1 MFEEILKHVKEQMDE
16 NSEPYELSELLE
28 RSSLHLYELMS
39 AAEEENVKELNLGS
53 EEFNKMNYL
62 RWKDGFQKLDMLRQ
76 ISIEAGMEF
85 QKHFLSIP
93 EYETDPL
100 LGVLMR
106 QHANACRIA
115 GEVILLLKGGYPDG
129 ALARWRSLF
138 EISVTCLVI
147 NKYGRDAAKDYI
159 RHGRV
164 KAVEGMEEYQ
174 KTAKEM
180 NLQPYD
186 ENEISAAIA
195 LKEEMSEGE
204 THFHWARKYAGAS
217 KLEKLRENV
226 GLGKWSH
233 NYKLASR
240 NVHADYSEMLSL
252 FAMSEAK
259 QDMLLVGQSNSG
271 MVEPAH
277 MTAITLAQ
285 ITSAFLTA
293 HIHEDNDLDYTN
305 STLFL
310 MLIKHYVDAVGES
323 FLECSD
329 RSQTQSNKPLNT
341 DAASG
346 AG

>member
-1 MFEEILKHVKEQMDE
+1 MFEEILKHVKEQLDE
-16 NSEPYELSELLE
+16 CSEPYEFSELLE
-28 RSSLHLYELMS
+28 RSSLHLYELMNAS
-39 AAEEENVKELNLGS
+39 EEENVKELNLLS
-53 EEFNKMNYL
+53 EDFNSGNYQ
-62 RWKDGFQKLDMLRQ
+62 RWKDGFQKLEMLRQ
-76 ISIEAGMEF
+76 VSIEAGMEF

-106 QHANACRIA
+106 QHANACRIT
-115 GEVILLLKGGYPDG
+115 GEIILLLKGGYPDG

-164 KAVEGMEEYQ
+164 KAIEGMEEYQ
-174 KTAKEM
+174 KTAKQM
-180 NLQPYD
+180 NLQQYN
-186 ENEISAAIA
+186 ENEISVAIA
-195 LKEEMSEGE
+195 LKEQISGGDS
-204 THFHWARKYAGAS
+204 HFHWARKYAGFS
-217 KLEKLRENV
+217 KLEKLREDV

-285 ITSAFLTA
+285 ITSAYLTA
-293 HIHEDNDLDYTN
+293 HIHEDNELDYTN

-310 MLIKHYVDAVGES
+310 MLIQRYVDAVGES
-323 FLECSD
+323 FIKCLE
-329 RSQTQSNKPLNT
+329 RSQ
-341 DAASG
+341 A
-346 AG
+346 

>member
-1 MFEEILKHVKEQMDE
+1 MFEGILKHVQEQLDE
-16 NSEPYELSELLE
+16 CSEPYELSDILE
-28 RSSLHLYELMS
+28 KSSLFLYELMNAS
-39 AAEEENVKELNLGS
+39 EDEDVKELNLLS
-53 EEFNKMNYL
+53 TNFNEMNYL
-62 RWKDGFQKLDMLRQ
+62 RWKDGFQKLEMLRQ

-106 QHANACRIA
+106 QHANACRIT
-115 GEVILLLKGGYPDG
+115 GEIILLLKGGYPDG

-147 NKYGRDAAKDYI
+147 NKYGRDAASDYI
-159 RHGRV
+159 RHGMV
-164 KAVEGMEEYQ
+164 KAAEGMEEYQ
-174 KTAKEM
+174 KTAKDM

-186 ENEISAAIA
+186 ENEISVAIA
-195 LKEEMSEGE
+195 LKEKLLDGE
-204 THFHWARKYAGAS
+204 KHFHWAKKYAGFS
-217 KLEKLRENV
+217 KLEKLREDV

-240 NVHADYSEMLSL
+240 NVHADYTEMLSL

-259 QDMLLVGQSNSG
+259 QDILLVGQSNSG

-293 HIHEDNDLDYTN
+293 HIHEENELDYTT

-310 MLIKHYVDAVGES
+310 MLIKRYVDAVGKA
-323 FLECSD
+323 FLKCLEE
-329 RSQTQSNKPLNT
+329 
-341 DAASG
+341 
-346 AG
+346 

>member
-1 MFEEILKHVKEQMDE
+1 MFEEILKNVKEQLDKCTD
-16 NSEPYELSELLE
+16 PHELSDVLE
-28 RSSLHLYELMS
+28 RSSSYLFDVMS
-39 AAEEENVKELNLGS
+39 TSEEENVNKLILDS
-53 EEFNKMNYL
+53 EEFNKRNYL
-62 RWKDGFQKLDMLRQ
+62 RWKGGFQRLEMLRQ

-85 QKHFLSIP
+85 QKQFLTIT
-93 EYETDPL
+93 EYESDPL

-115 GEVILLLKGGYPDG
+115 GEIILLLKGGYPDG
-129 ALARWRSLF
+129 AVARWRSLF

-147 NKYGRDAAKDYI
+147 NKYGRDAAQDYI

-174 KTAKEM
+174 KAAEDMK
-180 NLQPYD
+180 LKPYD
-186 ENEISAAIA
+186 EDEISAAIA
-195 LKEEMSEGE
+195 LKEQLSGGE
-204 THFHWARKYAGAS
+204 NHFHWARKYAGVS
-217 KLEKLRENV
+217 KLEKLREDV

-293 HIHEDNDLDYTN
+293 HIPEENKLNYSN
-305 STLFL
+305 SILFL
-310 MLIKHYVDAVGES
+310 HLIQHYVDAVGES
-323 FLECSD
+323 FLKCSE
-329 RSQTQSNKPLNT
+329 Q
-341 DAASG
+341 
-346 AG
+346 

>member
-1 MFEEILKHVKEQMDE
+1 MFEEILKHVNKRLDDCT
-16 NSEPYELSELLE
+16 EPYEFSEVLE
-28 RSSLHLYELMS
+28 RCSLHLYELMTAS
-39 AAEEENVKELNLGS
+39 DEASVKELNLTS
-53 EEFNKMNYL
+53 EEFNKRNYL
-62 RWKDGFQKLDMLRQ
+62 RWKDGFQKLEMLRQ

-93 EYETDPL
+93 KYETDPM

-106 QHANACRIA
+106 QHANACRIT
-115 GEVILLLKGGYPDG
+115 GEIILLLKGGYPDG
-129 ALARWRSLF
+129 AIARWRSLF

-147 NKYGRDAAKDYI
+147 NKYGSDAAKDYI

-195 LKEEMSEGE
+195 LKEKISDGE
-204 THFHWARKYAGAS
+204 SHFHWARKYAGFS
-217 KLEKLRENV
+217 KLEKLREDV
-226 GLGKWSH
+226 GLGGWSH

-271 MVEPAH
+271 MAEPAH

-285 ITSAFLTA
+285 ITSVFLTA
-293 HIHEDNDLDYTN
+293 HIHEDNELDYTN

-323 FLECSD
+323 FLKCSVK
-329 RSQTQSNKPLNT
+329 SQAQSNKPLNT
-341 DAASG
+341 DAARG
-346 AG
+346 AD

>member
-1 MFEEILKHVKEQMDE
+1 MFKEILKHVKEQLDK
-16 NSEPYELSELLE
+16 NTEPYDLSELFDK
-28 RSSLHLYELMS
+28 SSLHLYELMS
-39 AAEEENVKELNLGS
+39 ASEEENLKELTLS
-53 EEFNKMNYL
+53 TDEFNKGNNL
-62 RWKDGFQKLDMLRQ
+62 KWKDGFQKLEMLRQ
-76 ISIEAGMEF
+76 ISIEAGMQF
-85 QKHFLSIP
+85 QKHFLSVSK
-93 EYETDPL
+93 YETDPL

-106 QHANACRIA
+106 QHANACRIT
-115 GEVILLLKGGYPDG
+115 GEIILLLKGGYPDG
-129 ALARWRSLF
+129 AIARWRSLF

-147 NKYGRDAAKDYI
+147 NKYGRDAAIDYI
-159 RHGRV
+159 RHGKV

-186 ENEISAAIA
+186 DHELSAAIA
-195 LKEEMSEGE
+195 LKDQILDGE
-204 THFHWARKYAGAS
+204 SHFHWAKKYAGFS
-217 KLEKLRENV
+217 KLEKLREDV

-233 NYKLASR
+233 SYKLASR

-252 FAMSEAK
+252 FAMAEAK

-293 HIHEDNDLDYTN
+293 HIHENNELDYTD

-310 MLIKHYVDAVGES
+310 LLIQHYVDAVGES
-323 FLECSD
+323 FLKCSEK
-329 RSQTQSNKPLNT
+329 SQTQSNKPLNS

>member
-1 MFEEILKHVKEQMDE
+1 MFEEILKHVKGQLDE
-16 NSEPYELSELLE
+16 DSEPYEVSELLE
-28 RSSLHLYELMS
+28 KISLDLYELMNAS
-39 AAEEENVKELNLGS
+39 EDENIKELNILS
-53 EEFNKMNYL
+53 EEFNNMNYL
-62 RWKDGFQKLDMLRQ
+62 RWKDGFQKLEMLRQ

-85 QKHFLSIP
+85 QKQFLSIP
-93 EYETDPL
+93 EYDNDPF

-115 GEVILLLKGGYPDG
+115 GEIILLLKGGYPDG

-147 NKYGRDAAKDYI
+147 KKYGRDAAEDYI
-159 RHGRV
+159 LHGRV
-164 KAVEGMEEYQ
+164 KAIEGMEEYQ

-186 ENEISAAIA
+186 ENEISAVIA
-195 LKEEMSEGE
+195 LKEKISDGE
-204 THFHWARKYAGAS
+204 SHFHWAKKYAGFS
-217 KLEKLRENV
+217 KLEKLREDV

-271 MVEPAH
+271 LVAPAH

-293 HIHEDNDLDYTN
+293 YIHEDNGLDYTN

-310 MLIKHYVDAVGES
+310 MLIRRYVDAVGES
-323 FLECSD
+323 FLKCSEK
-329 RSQTQSNKPLNT
+329 SQTQSNMPQNT
-341 DAASG
+341 NTASG
-346 AG
+346 VG

>member
-1 MFEEILKHVKEQMDE
+1 MFKEILKHVKEQLEESTESYD
-16 NSEPYELSELLE
+16 LSELFD

-39 AAEEENVKELNLGS
+39 ASEEENVKKLTLNAD
-53 EEFNKMNYL
+53 EFNKRNNL
-62 RWKDGFQKLDMLRQ
+62 KWKEGFQKLEMLRQ

-106 QHANACRIA
+106 QHANACRIT
-115 GEVILLLKGGYPDG
+115 GEIILLLKGGYPDG
-129 ALARWRSLF
+129 AIARWRSLF
-138 EISVTCLVI
+138 EVSITCLVI
-147 NKYGRDAAKDYI
+147 NKYGRDAAIDYI
-159 RHGRV
+159 RHGKV

-186 ENEISAAIA
+186 DHVLSAAVA
-195 LKEEMSEGE
+195 LKDQITDGE
-204 THFHWARKYAGAS
+204 SHFHWAKKYAGFS
-217 KLEKLRENV
+217 KLEKLREDI

-240 NVHADYSEMLSL
+240 NVHADYCEMLSL

-285 ITSAFLTA
+285 ITSAYLTA
-293 HIHEDNDLDYTN
+293 HIHEENGLDYTN
-305 STLFL
+305 ATLF
-310 MLIKHYVDAVGES
+310 MLLIQRYVDAVGDS
-323 FLECSD
+323 FLKCSEK
-329 RSQTQSNKPLNT
+329 SKSTI
-341 DAASG
+341 
-346 AG
+346 

>member
-1 MFEEILKHVKEQMDE
+1 
-16 NSEPYELSELLE
+16 
-28 RSSLHLYELMS
+28 
-39 AAEEENVKELNLGS
+39 
-53 EEFNKMNYL
+53 
-62 RWKDGFQKLDMLRQ
+62 
-76 ISIEAGMEF
+76 
-85 QKHFLSIP
+85 
-93 EYETDPL
+93 
-100 LGVLMR
+100 MR

-115 GEVILLLKGGYPDG
+115 GEIILLLKGGYPDG

-147 NKYGRDAAKDYI
+147 NKYGCDAAKDYI
-159 RHGRV
+159 RHGLI

-195 LKEEMSEGE
+195 FKEQISDGE
-204 THFHWARKYAGAS
+204 SHFHWARKYAGFS
-217 KLEKLRENV
+217 KLEKLREDV

-252 FAMSEAK
+252 FAMCEAK

-271 MVEPAH
+271 MIEPAH

-293 HIHEDNDLDYTN
+293 HIHEDNELDYTN

-310 MLIKHYVDAVGES
+310 MLIQHYVDAVGES
-323 FLECSD
+323 FLKCSQK
-329 RSQTQSNKPLNT
+329 SQRQSYK
-341 DAASG
+341 
-346 AG
+346 

>member
-1 MFEEILKHVKEQMDE
+1 MFEKILNHVKEQLDE
-16 NSEPYELSELLE
+16 CGDSSELLLE
-28 RSSLHLYELMS
+28 RSSLFLYEQMS
-39 AAEEENVKELNLGS
+39 ASEDENVKELMRIS
-53 EEFNKMNYL
+53 EEFNQRNYL
-62 RWKDGFQKLDMLRQ
+62 RWKDGFQKLEMLRQ

-85 QKHFLSIP
+85 QKHFLTIP
-93 EYETDPL
+93 KYETDPL

-106 QHANACRIA
+106 QHANACRIV
-115 GEVILLLKGGYPDG
+115 GEIILLLKGGYPDG
-129 ALARWRSLF
+129 ALARWRTLF

-147 NKYGRDAAKDYI
+147 KKYGRDAANDYI

-180 NLQPYD
+180 NMQPYD

-195 LKEEMSEGE
+195 LKDQISGGE
-204 THFHWARKYAGAS
+204 SHFHWAKKYAGFS
-217 KLEKLRENV
+217 KLEKLREDV

-252 FAMSEAK
+252 LAMSDAK

-293 HIHEDNDLDYTN
+293 PIHEDNDLDHTN
-305 STLFL
+305 SVLF
-310 MLIKHYVDAVGES
+310 MLLIQSYVDAVGES
-323 FLECSD
+323 FLKCS
-329 RSQTQSNKPLNT
+329 RRKNEN
-341 DAASG
+341 
-346 AG
+346 